1 MPYIYRRNKLF
12 FVLILILFIGYVE
25 AKADPRQ
32 ILNSV
37 IQQLQTGTPNPNWYG
52 PQLWGTIFN
61 QTGGSGVYP
70 QLANLGGVQNINI
83 ITSQALPQ
91 GDIFNM
97 VAQHQNGQSIWFIG
111 IGRFSNRIE
120 YANFNIGTT
129 PPSNPIPNPT
139 PNPTPTPTP
148 PPTPDGTACQLYPD
162 LC

>member
-1 MPYIYRRNKLF
+1 MSYINRRNRF
-12 FVLILILFIGYVE
+12 FLVLVFFLCIGSVE
-25 AKADPRQ
+25 VKADPRQ

-52 PQLWGTIFN
+52 PQLWSTIFN

-70 QLANLGGVQNINI
+70 QLTSLGAVQNINI
-83 ITSQALPQ
+83 VASQALPQ

-120 YANFNIGTT
+120 YANFNIGATL
-129 PPSNPIPNPT
+129 PSNPIPNPT
-139 PNPTPTPTP
+139 PNPTPTPSQP
-148 PPTPDGTACQLYPD
+148 STPDGAACQLYPD